1 MNDHRVWTVYRY
13 YDAAGRL
20 LYIGVTGQGHW
31 RTHEHRRAAP
41 WWPSVVRAEFE
52 HFTDGV
58 VAFEHETALIARLA
72 PLHNRAD
79 NPSPPTPPLRV
90 GRPRRPDPNRPRLAG
105 PGGPKRRQVEAY
117 LVTLDGEQLGRT
129 AREITAALTDQGMD
143 VSERY
148 VARILD
154 QWTASRWAA
163 GRRGSGSP
171 RRRGGR

>member
-31 RTHEHRRAAP
+31 RTHQHRRAAP

-58 VAFEHETALIARLA
+58 AAFEHETALIARLA
-72 PLHNRAD
+72 PLHN
-79 NPSPPTPPLRV
+79 
-90 GRPRRPDPNRPRLAG
+90 
-105 PGGPKRRQVEAY
+105 
-117 LVTLDGEQLGRT
+117 GEQLGRT
-129 AREITAALTDQGMD
+129 AREITAELTDAGMD

-154 QWTASRWAA
+154 AWTAD
-163 GRRGSGSP
+163 RRGSGA
-171 RRRGGR
+171 RRKGGR